1 MYKVMDI
8 SRLERINKPIPLN
21 FLSIWL
27 LPPWGDGTTGA
38 APTHLSRHRYL
49 IVSIESVRV
58 KSLSPVGPQSQER
71 ALLERLG
78 DCRQVFDTFNREDQF
93 RVRQVLEILTGGM
106 ERDLRIFPGEDE
118 RHLAACGTLSDLD
131 ANTYSVA
138 GCVGDFWT
146 RMMCAHRPAFRGW
159 DPEAMAKI
167 GIRLGK
173 GLQLTNVLRDI
184 PQDLRRGRCY
194 IPEALLA
201 EAGLKP
207 ADLLEPRVL
216 PQFKPVLIQLLRI
229 GLDHLDQG
237 WLYAM
242 AIPRREW
249 RVCLACICAIS
260 FTLKTRSRISPSR

>member
-1 MYKVMDI
+1 
-8 SRLERINKPIPLN
+8 
-21 FLSIWL
+21 
-27 LPPWGDGTTGA
+27 
-38 APTHLSRHRYL
+38 
-49 IVSIESVRV
+49 
-58 KSLSPVGPQSQER
+58 
-71 ALLERLG
+71 
-78 DCRQVFDTFNREDQF
+78 
-93 RVRQVLEILTGGM
+93 
-106 ERDLRIFPGEDE
+106 ERDLRVFPGEDE
-118 RHLAACGTLSDLD
+118 HRLAALGTLSDLD
-131 ANTYSVA
+131 AYTYSVA

-146 RMMCAHRPAFRGW
+146 RMMCAHRPAFRRW

-194 IPEALLA
+194 IPETLLA

-216 PQFKPVLIQLLRI
+216 PQFKTVLIQLLRI

-249 RVCLACICAIS
+249 RIRLACIWPILFAMK
-260 FTLKTRSRISPSR
+260 TLKRVSRATNLLDPSNTVKMTRGEVYGDTALSACA